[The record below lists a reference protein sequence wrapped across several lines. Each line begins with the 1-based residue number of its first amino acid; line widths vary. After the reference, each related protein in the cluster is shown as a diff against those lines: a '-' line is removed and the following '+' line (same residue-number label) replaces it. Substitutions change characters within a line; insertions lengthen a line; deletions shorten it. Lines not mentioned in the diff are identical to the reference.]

1 MAAPRKPKKK
11 TKKIARAI
19 LRTDELEPV
28 VGITAPR
35 LAKVFDEESFGA
47 FAVLE
52 TGDGQF
58 IQTASE
64 WEPGAVSAAFLRKN
78 ESDPWRVEYRES
90 AAEPM
95 YRLKGHHRLAQVKI
109 AFLSWLAGDDGW
121 RKAHTWKVLE
131 L

>member
-1 MAAPRKPKKK
+1 MAAPRKPKKQ
-11 TKKIARAI
+11 TKKKAKAI
-19 LRTDELEPV
+19 LRTDELDPL
-28 VGITAPR
+28 VGITATR
-35 LAKVFDEESFGA
+35 LAEVFDEESFGA

-52 TGDGQF
+52 TGAGQF

-95 YRLKGHHRLAQVKI
+95 YRLKGHLTLAQVKV
-109 AFLSWLAGDDGW
+109 AFLSWLARDDAW